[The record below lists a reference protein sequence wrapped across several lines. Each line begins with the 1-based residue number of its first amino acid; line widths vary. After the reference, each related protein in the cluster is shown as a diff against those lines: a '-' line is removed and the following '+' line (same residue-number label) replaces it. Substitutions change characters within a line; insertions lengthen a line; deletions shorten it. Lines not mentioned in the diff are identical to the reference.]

1 MRAFPPTRV
10 GGFSKMHHF
19 LRSFVMSFRTNHRQ
33 PLPQPR
39 AEASA
44 RARVWSRNG
53 GDLRGMQSQA
63 AVETCASDP
72 GGGVV
77 I

>member
-1 MRAFPPTRV
+1 
-10 GGFSKMHHF
+10 
-19 LRSFVMSFRTNHRQ
+19 MSFRTNHRK
-33 PLPQPR
+33 PLPQPC

-53 GDLRGMQSQA
+53 GDLRGMQSLA
-63 AVETCASDP
+63 AVETYASDP